1 MTSKLSF
8 TCPEPRRRVVAAL
21 AFGLAVSASIHAA
34 DPPPKGDP
42 PAKGDAAHNGAGA
55 VSAPARPSLSV
66 TLATPL
72 QEGLPQ
78 LLSVNG
84 NIAAWQEVIVGA
96 ETQGL
101 RIVEVHAQVGDKV
114 KRGQLLARL
123 STDTLAAEVAATRA
137 NLAEAEAAMA
147 EAQANAERARQLQS
161 SGAISAQQIQ
171 QYTTLEAT
179 ARARGSALRARLRA
193 DEVRLAQARIA
204 ASDDGVISARTA
216 TVGAIAQPGQE
227 MFRLIRGGRLEWR
240 AEVPATDLAK
250 VAPGMVA
257 RVTAA
262 GGEPVQGKVRMVAPT
277 VDAAT
282 RNGIVYVDLEPS
294 AGAKAG
300 MFARGDFDLGGKP
313 GLTLPQNAVLLR
325 DGFAYVFMVG
335 ADNKVAMTKVTT
347 GRRVADR
354 VEVTSGLDAGAR
366 VVASGVG
373 FLADGDTVRV
383 VNVVSADPAAKQAA
397 PKPASK

>member
-1 MTSKLSF
+1 MKTKLFS
-8 TCPEPRRRVVAAL
+8 PVALL
-21 AFGLAVSASIHAA
+21 ACGLAVVSSIRAA
-34 DPPPKGDP
+34 DAPPK
-42 PAKGDAAHNGAGA
+42 ADASPVA
-55 VSAPARPSLSV
+55 APAASSARASLSV

-78 LLSVNG
+78 LLSVSG

-96 ETQGL
+96 EVQGL
-101 RIVEVHAQVGDKV
+101 RVVEVLAQVGDKV
-114 KRGQLLARL
+114 KRGQLMARL
-123 STDTLAAEVAATRA
+123 SADTLAADVAVTRA

-179 ARARGSALRARLRA
+179 ARARGAALRARLRA
-193 DEVRLAQARIA
+193 DEVRLGQTRIV

-250 VAPGMVA
+250 VTPGLVV
-257 RVTAA
+257 RITPA
-262 GGEPVQGKVRMVAPT
+262 GGELVQGKVRMVAPT

-294 AGAKAG
+294 AATKAG

-313 GLTLPQNAVLLR
+313 GLTLPQTAVLLR
-325 DGFAYVFMVG
+325 DGFAYVFKVA

-347 GRRVADR
+347 GRRVGDR
-354 VEVTSGLDAGAR
+354 VELTSGVEAGAR

-383 VNVVSADPAAKQAA
+383 VNADAKQAA
-397 PKPASK
+397 PKPAAKP

>member
-1 MTSKLSF
+1 MKPSLIRH
-8 TCPEPRRRVVAAL
+8 EPRRSVVAAL
-21 AFGLAVSASIHAA
+21 ALGLAVASSIRAA
-34 DPPPKGDP
+34 DPP
-42 PAKGDAAHNGAGA
+42 KGDAAPNAA
-55 VSAPARPSLSV
+55 AATPARPSLSV
-66 TLATPL
+66 TLVTPL

-96 ETQGL
+96 EVQGL
-101 RIVEVHAQVGDKV
+101 RIVEVNAQVGDKV

-137 NLAEAEAAMA
+137 NLAEAEATTA

-179 ARARGSALRARLRA
+179 ARARASALRARLRA
-193 DEVRLAQARIA
+193 DEVRLGQARIV

-216 TVGAIAQPGQE
+216 TVGAIAQAGQE

-250 VAPGMVA
+250 VAPGLVA
-257 RVTAA
+257 RVTPA
-262 GGEPVQGKVRMVAPT
+262 GGDIVQGKVRMVAPT
-277 VDAAT
+277 VDSGT

-294 AGAKAG
+294 PSAKAG
-300 MFARGDFDLGGKP
+300 MFARGDFDLGAKP

-325 DGFAYVFMVG
+325 DGFSYVFAVG
-335 ADNKVAMTKVTT
+335 VDNKVAMTKVTT

-354 VEVTSGLDAGAR
+354 VEITSGLDAGAR

-373 FLADGDTVRV
+373 FLADGDAVR
-383 VNVVSADPAAKQAA
+383 VVSADPAAKQAA
-397 PKPASK
+397 PKPAAKP

>member
-1 MTSKLSF
+1 MKHKLSF
-8 TCPEPRRRVVAAL
+8 TVATI
-21 AFGLAVSASIHAA
+21 AFGLAVVSSIHAA
-34 DPPPKGDP
+34 DPPKGE
-42 PAKGDAAHNGAGA
+42 AAPNAAGGA
-55 VSAPARPSLSV
+55 SARPSLSV
-66 TLATPL
+66 TLVTPI

-84 NIAAWQEVIVGA
+84 NVAAWQEVIVGT
-96 ETQGL
+96 EVQGL
-101 RIVEVHAQVGDKV
+101 RIVEVNAQVGDKV

-123 STDTLAAEVAATRA
+123 SIDTLSTDVAATRA
-137 NLAEAEAAMA
+137 NLAEAEATTA
-147 EAQANAERARQLQS
+147 EAKANADRARQLQS

-179 ARARGSALRARLRA
+179 ARARAAALRARLRA
-193 DEVRLAQARIA
+193 DEVRLGQARIV
-204 ASDDGVISARTA
+204 ASDDGVISSRTA
-216 TVGAIAQPGQE
+216 TVGAIAQAGQE

-250 VAPGMVA
+250 VTPGLVA
-257 RVTAA
+257 RVTPA
-262 GGEPVQGKVRMVAPT
+262 GGDVVQGKVRMVAPT

-294 AGAKAG
+294 ASAKAG

-313 GLTLPQNAVLLR
+313 GLTLPQTAVLLR
-325 DGFAYVFMVG
+325 DGFSYVFELG
-335 ADNKVAMTKVTT
+335 ADNKVVMKKVTT
-347 GRRVADR
+347 GRRVGDR
-354 VEVTSGLDAGAR
+354 VEITNGLEAGAR

-383 VNVVSADPAAKQAA
+383 VADAAAKPAA
-397 PKPASK
+397 PKPAAAKP

>member
-1 MTSKLSF
+1 MKTKLFSLVALLACGL
-8 TCPEPRRRVVAAL
+8 TVVSSIRAADAPPKADAPPVAAP
-21 AFGLAVSASIHAA
+21 AASSARA
-34 DPPPKGDP
+34 
-42 PAKGDAAHNGAGA
+42 
-55 VSAPARPSLSV
+55 SLSV
-66 TLATPL
+66 SLATPL

-78 LLSVNG
+78 LLSVSG

-96 ETQGL
+96 EVQGL
-101 RIVEVHAQVGDKV
+101 RVVEVLAQVGDKV
-114 KRGQLLARL
+114 KRGQLMARL
-123 STDTLAAEVAATRA
+123 SADTLAADVAVTRA

-171 QYTTLEAT
+171 QYTTLEST
-179 ARARGSALRARLRA
+179 ARARGAALRARLRA
-193 DEVRLAQARIA
+193 DEVRLGQTRIV

-250 VAPGMVA
+250 VTPGLVV
-257 RVTAA
+257 RIIPA
-262 GGEPVQGKVRMVAPT
+262 GGELVQGKVRMVAPT

-294 AGAKAG
+294 AATKAG

-313 GLTLPQNAVLLR
+313 GLTLPQTAVLLR
-325 DGFAYVFMVG
+325 DGFAYVFKVA

-347 GRRVADR
+347 GRRVGDR
-354 VEVTSGLDAGAR
+354 VELTSGVEAGAR

-383 VNVVSADPAAKQAA
+383 VNADAKQAA
-397 PKPASK
+397 PKPAAKP